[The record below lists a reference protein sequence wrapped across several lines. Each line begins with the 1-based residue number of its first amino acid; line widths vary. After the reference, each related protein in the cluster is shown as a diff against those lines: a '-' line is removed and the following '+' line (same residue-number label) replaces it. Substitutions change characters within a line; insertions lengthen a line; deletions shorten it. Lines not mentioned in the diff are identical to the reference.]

1 MCSNLL
7 DEIPEHG
14 EHEVDFLLHRI
25 FQNKK
30 NIYDIY
36 SNPPGATWSKLKIVH
51 PYTKDEYI
59 WPNIERDPGDKF
71 VKPDSIIQFIEGKKI
86 QLLTIESKEK
96 ESAAKLDMAAKMEQF
111 FARKLDPIGMYNKPT
126 LFVHRK
132 NQTEV
137 KEVPKREQ
145 DWFKKWKE
153 KQIFTGFAFCYPE
166 KFSDCGNIKLS
177 KELSFAGNMKNFD
190 VLFGFGWCGKDQE
203 PFVVLRLTAKF
214 EKTAFGKRIQEI
226 VKNSCKTI
234 L

>member
-51 PYTKDEYI
+51 PNTKDEYI

-71 VKPDSIIQFIEGKKI
+71 VKPDSILQFIAGKKI

-111 FARKLDPIGMYNKPT
+111 FA
-126 LFVHRK
+126 
-132 NQTEV
+132 
-137 KEVPKREQ
+137 
-145 DWFKKWKE
+145 
-153 KQIFTGFAFCYPE
+153 
-166 KFSDCGNIKLS
+166 S
-177 KELSFAGNMKNFD
+177 
-190 VLFGFGWCGKDQE
+190 
-203 PFVVLRLTAKF
+203 
-214 EKTAFGKRIQEI
+214 
-226 VKNSCKTI
+226 
-234 L
+234 